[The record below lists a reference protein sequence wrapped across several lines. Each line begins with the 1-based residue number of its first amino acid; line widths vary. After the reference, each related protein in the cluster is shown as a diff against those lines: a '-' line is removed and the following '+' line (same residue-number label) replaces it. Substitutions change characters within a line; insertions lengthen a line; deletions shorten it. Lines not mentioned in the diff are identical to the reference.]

1 MYINPR
7 MQAVKDE
14 IYTESDV
21 QQSLV
26 GELFAFVAQNAKSRP
41 FVRQKLKV
49 IGYIRQW
56 FRDRGFDKFLSRYND
71 ADLMMFLSEA
81 RKAVVD
87 RSYFGKY
94 KNQEFSSKNN
104 SDTPLYSR
112 RTKSNSGSTTQQVR
126 DVLIDRFGK
135 ETIDELERQGKLEI
149 IQDYQVEGVEGFYY
163 NGKAVLVASN
173 LTAESTVPTFLH
185 ELGGHAGFQNM
196 MNQKQYNEL
205 MNQFNKLVEQ
215 GNPVALAAKMLAER
229 EQGSERQQLEY
240 LPYLLTHQL
249 CNNVMYST

>member
-1 MYINPR
+1 MDN
-7 MQAVKDE
+7 AV
-14 IYTESDV
+14 
-21 QQSLV
+21 
-26 GELFAFVAQNAKSRP
+26 LF
-41 FVRQKLKV
+41 
-49 IGYIRQW
+49 
-56 FRDRGFDKFLSRYND
+56 
-71 ADLMMFLSEA
+71 
-81 RKAVVD
+81 
-87 RSYFGKY
+87 
-94 KNQEFSSKNN
+94 
-104 SDTPLYSR
+104 SR

-240 LPYLLTHQL
+240 LPYLLTLSSTMQQRNVIQRNAL
-249 CNNVMYST
+249 QKLINNIVSYVKAWVFDNFGINLNLNPDDILVLSVGYACIIRAYDWAN